1 MGFQARKDAM
11 EGLEEFERQT
21 LINPYESIKPSLAAE
36 NTALNR
42 ISEGMANVRD
52 VSSGMDASSALAT
65 LSVGNE
71 QAGQQRQD
79 VINNMMQIQN
89 KIDFASAGAEMNLQ
103 DIKERRD
110 EVDLASLQA
119 QFASG
124 TQDMFD
130 GAMGV
135 ANLSLQAGLSEEMR
149 QAGLGIDKR
158 AARMNNP
165 FSSKSNANDG
175 TNLPGIATDPQSI
188 SARFDALYD
197 KYGMDNPAAGVTSSD
212 ISQFSLTQPSMFP
225 SRGEAYARYI
235 KGEATLADLRVLAPV
250 LSTIN
255 TLNK

>member
-52 VSSGMDASSALAT
+52 VSSGMDAASALAT

-79 VINNMMQIQN
+79 VINNMLQIQN

-158 AARMNNP
+158 AARMSNP

-175 TNLPGIATDPQSI
+175 TALPGFGLDSLTD
-188 SARFDALYD
+188 A
-197 KYGMDNPAAGVTSSD
+197 VTSE
-212 ISQFSLTQPSMFP
+212 FSLTSYDMFP
-225 SRGEAYARYI
+225 TRGEAMARYQAG
-235 KGEATLADLRVLAPV
+235 KATQADMRVLLPMI
-250 LSTIN
+250 SSMNTIFQ
-255 TLNK
+255 

>member
-1 MGFQARKDAM
+1 MAILTTIGLLAGGASALAEFGMGFQARKDAQI
-11 EGLEEFERQT
+11 GLEEFERQT
-21 LINPYESIKPSLAAE
+21 LINPYESIKPSLATE

-52 VSSGMDASSALAT
+52 VSAGMDASSALAT

-71 QAGQQRQD
+71 QAGKQRQD

-149 QAGLGIDKR
+149 EAGLGIDKR
-158 AARMNNP
+158 AARISSP
-165 FSSKSNANDG
+165 FSLKSNANDG
-175 TNLPGIATDPQSI
+175 TALPGFGVNGLTDAGTLEFGFTPGQIAPTYS
-188 SARFDALYD
+188 
-197 KYGMDNPAAGVTSSD
+197 
-212 ISQFSLTQPSMFP
+212 
-225 SRGEAYARYI
+225 EAMGRYM
-235 KGEATLADLRVLAPV
+235 KGKATLADLRVLGPT
-250 LSTIN
+250 LSTIQRIFD
-255 TLNK
+255 

>member
-1 MGFQARKDAM
+1 MAILTTIGLLAGGATALAEFGMGFQARKDAM

-52 VSSGMDASSALAT
+52 VSSGMDAASALAT

-71 QAGQQRQD
+71 QAGLQRQD

-158 AARMNNP
+158 AARMSNP
-165 FSSKSNANDG
+165 FASKSNENDG
-175 TNLPGIATDPQSI
+175 TALPGFDSNALTD
-188 SARFDALYD
+188 AE
-197 KYGMDNPAAGVTSSD
+197 T
-212 ISQFSLTQPSMFP
+212 SQFSLTSLDMYPT
-225 SRGEAYARYI
+225 RGEALARYQA
-235 KGEATLADLRVLAPV
+235 GTATIHDMRVLRPL
-250 LSTIN
+250 LSSLN
-255 TLNK
+255 TLFE

>member
-1 MGFQARKDAM
+1 MAILTTIGLLAGGATALAEFGMGFQARKDAM

-52 VSSGMDASSALAT
+52 VSSGMDAASALAT

-130 GAMGV
+130 GAMG
-135 ANLSLQAGLSEEMR
+135 
-149 QAGLGIDKR
+149 
-158 AARMNNP
+158 
-165 FSSKSNANDG
+165 
-175 TNLPGIATDPQSI
+175 
-188 SARFDALYD
+188 
-197 KYGMDNPAAGVTSSD
+197 
-212 ISQFSLTQPSMFP
+212 SQ
-225 SRGEAYARYI
+225 
-235 KGEATLADLRVLAPV
+235 TLACRLVFLRRCVKQDLVLTKELHV
-250 LSTIN
+250 
-255 TLNK
+255 

>member
-1 MGFQARKDAM
+1 MAILTTIGLLAGGATALAEFGMGFQARKDAQI
-11 EGLEEFERQT
+11 GLEEFERQT

-135 ANLSLQAGLSEEMR
+135 ANLGLQAGLSEEMR
-149 QAGLGIDKR
+149 LAGLGVDKR
-158 AARMNNP
+158 AAALGSP
-165 FSSKSNANDG
+165 FSLKSNANDG
-175 TNLPGIATDPQSI
+175 TALPGFGANALTD
-188 SARFDALYD
+188 
-197 KYGMDNPAAGVTSSD
+197 AGT
-212 ISQFSLTQPSMFP
+212 SQFSLTSSNMFP
-225 SRGEAYARYI
+225 TRGEALARYQA
-235 KGEATLADLRVLAPV
+235 GTATQADMRVLQPM
-250 LSTIN
+250 LSSIN
-255 TLNK
+255 TIFG